1 MIKMAKM
8 AQIDQKMTEIWPKVV
23 KMAQNTQK
31 VERAQIWEK
40 CIRPFL
46 ERIQIG
52 KVYVFDKSRKWKPNF
67 DKKLKIWLPK
77 ICQI

>member
-31 VERAQIWEK
+31 VEKRAQIWEK
-40 CIRPFL
+40 MYVSIWPFI

-52 KVYVFDKSRKWKPNF
+52 KGYVFDKSRKWKP
-67 DKKLKIWLPK
+67 KLKIWLSK

>member
-40 CIRPFL
+40 MYLAIFRKNSDWQSVRFW
-46 ERIQIG
+46 QIT
-52 KVYVFDKSRKWKPNF
+52 KMKA
-67 DKKLKIWLPK
+67 
-77 ICQI
+77 